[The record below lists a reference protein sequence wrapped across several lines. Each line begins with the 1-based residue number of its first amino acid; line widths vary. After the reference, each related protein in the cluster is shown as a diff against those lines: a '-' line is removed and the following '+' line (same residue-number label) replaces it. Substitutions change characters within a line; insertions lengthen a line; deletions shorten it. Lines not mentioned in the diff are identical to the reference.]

1 MLKQQSCAPPS
12 YPSRAPVDDP
22 TDWSDASYRPN
33 EYEAPVLSSGVD
45 WADKPTCAA
54 KEIGDRLTFSAAGD
68 FSQSVA
74 EACELDETLQRYR
87 NPKGKTGIKGRGLL
101 GKFGP
106 NHAVDTIVTR
116 CDQATGKLQ
125 GLVID
130 RVDGDGT
137 TLAWPGGMIN
147 PGDDA
152 SITVRKE
159 FTEEAVKEGAV
170 VDRLF
175 SECKEGVV
183 YRGFVDDHRNTDIAW
198 METTAVHYHCTSEI
212 GAGLTLEIKDT
223 HEVTRVAWK
232 NLDEIDAMYASH
244 YDWLCTVR
252 ESLPAIIARRT
263 FMELV
268 RSNPTT
274 EWAVA
279 FKQAGFEMACQGDL
293 EPPTKKR
300 RA

>member
-1 MLKQQSCAPPS
+1 M
-12 YPSRAPVDDP
+12 
-22 TDWSDASYRPN
+22 
-33 EYEAPVLSSGVD
+33 LSSGVD

-54 KEIGDRLTFSAAGD
+54 KEIGERLTFSAAGD

-74 EACELDETLQRYR
+74 EACELDKTLQRYR

-116 CDQATGKLQ
+116 SDPATGKLQ

-198 METTAVHYHCTSEI
+198 METTAVHYHCTQEI

-223 HEVTRVAWK
+223 HTRSRASPGRTWTRSTPCTP
-232 NLDEIDAMYASH
+232 LTTIGSARFASH
-244 YDWLCTVR
+244 CR
-252 ESLPAIIARRT
+252 RSSLAVPSWSSCAATLTRSGLSRSSRPVLKWRARAIWSRRQRSAALRLRGRGGHLRAPT
-263 FMELV
+263 FLSV
-268 RSNPTT
+268 SFATPNKVG
-274 EWAVA
+274 WV
-279 FKQAGFEMACQGDL
+279 
-293 EPPTKKR
+293 
-300 RA
+300 